1 MSILKVTAALLCT
14 VIALTAMAAK
24 VADIRFEQQGEA
36 PLSQEQLMYNI
47 KLRNGAEF
55 NREELDEDIK
65 RLYATGNFADVSA
78 AIDAEADGGVKL
90 TFKLRMKPFV
100 RKIII
105 AGNEKF
111 KEKDLRNEI
120 KLAAE
125 SPLNDAKLRESVNAL
140 REYYKKEGY
149 NDAVVTPKI
158 EDVGKDQV
166 EVTFQIRENLRLRV
180 DNVTFEGNSAYSASE
195 LKNSIA
201 NRYSIIGALP
211 WVGKYINEGL
221 LDRPELET
229 DRARLREL
237 YYDKGY
243 LDFKIE
249 SLQITPDKED
259 PEYVNL
265 HFKVFEGEPYKIG
278 KVAITGNTVFT
289 NEDLF
294 PLVKLKPDQTFSA
307 AAEESSR
314 KAIVDLY
321 ESLGYSDITVKAIRQ
336 ADFQTHIVNVTYE
349 ITEGRKYTI
358 RDVVIAGNTKTKDKV
373 IRRELAI
380 QPGDPVDRNRIEAS
394 KSRLMGMGYFK
405 KVETTTVNADAVDEK
420 DVNIQVE
427 EKDDRFNLK
436 VGAGFSDVNSLVGMA
451 ELSSN
456 NFDITNPGD
465 WFYGGGERFRVQ
477 ALYGIERAGL
487 NVDFTEPWLFD
498 MPLRLDTSFY
508 LNQMDYEYWNEQ
520 RIGGRF
526 SLSHKIFDDFTN
538 LTAGYKFERVR
549 VFDMS
554 HSVGPELWSERG
566 WQSVSQLSLMLDR
579 DTRDSLMF
587 PTSGYNINALAAVS
601 PKILGST
608 ENFYRLELKGS
619 YYQSFWEK
627 AIIAMAGFRIGVL
640 DAFGGDSQAPLFERY
655 FLGGG
660 DSLRGFPFRDVSPL
674 DSNGKPMGG
683 QTMALGTFEVTHPI
697 WRFIRGA
704 VFTDVGNAWE
714 DSYSFSPGKVNMGAG
729 YGLRIQLPMINAPI
743 KLDLAYPVIN
753 NQDNVSSKLRF
764 HFNMGFTW

>member
-1 MSILKVTAALLCT
+1 MYKFKVAAAALLAAA
-14 VIALTAMAAK
+14 ALSAAAAK
-24 VADIRFEQQGEA
+24 VSDIRFEQQGEA
-36 PLSQEQLMYNI
+36 PLSQEQLLYNI
-47 KLRNGAEF
+47 KLRSGAEF

-65 RLYATGNFADVSA
+65 RLYATGNFADVA
-78 AIDAEADGGVKL
+78 ASFENDPDGGVNVV
-90 TFKLRMKPFV
+90 FKLRMKSFV
-100 RKIII
+100 RKINV

-111 KEKDLRNEI
+111 KEKDIRQAI

-125 SPLNDAKLRESVNAL
+125 APLNDAKLRESVNDI
-140 REYYKKEGY
+140 REFYKKEGY
-149 NDAVVTPKI
+149 NDAIVTPKI
-158 EDVGKDQV
+158 DDVGKGEV

-180 DNVTFEGNSAYSASE
+180 DHVTFENNTVYSAWD
-195 LKNSIA
+195 LKYSIA
-201 NRYSIIGALP
+201 NRYSVIGALP
-211 WVGKYINEGL
+211 WIGKYFNEGL
-221 LDRPELET
+221 LDRAELET

-249 SLQITPDKED
+249 ELQVTPDKDD

-265 HFKVFEGEPYKIG
+265 HFKFFEGEPYVVGKIA
-278 KVAITGNTVFT
+278 VAGNTVFSV
-289 NEDLF
+289 EELES
-294 PLVKLKPDQTFSA
+294 LVRLKSDKTFGA
-307 AAEESSR
+307 AEEESSR
-314 KAIVDLY
+314 KAMIDLY
-321 ESLGYSDITVKAIRQ
+321 ESLGYSDVTVRAIRR
-336 ADFQTHIVNVTYE
+336 ADYETHIVDLTFEV
-349 ITEGRKYTI
+349 TEGRKYTV
-358 RDVVIAGNTKTKDKV
+358 RDVIISGNTKTKDKV

-394 KSRLMGMGYFK
+394 KSRLMGMGYFN

-420 DVNIQVE
+420 DVNIE
-427 EKDDRFNLK
+427 LDEKEDRWHLK

-465 WFYGGGERFRVQ
+465 WFYGGGQRFRLQ
-477 ALYGIERAGL
+477 ALYGIERAGF

-498 MPLRLDTSFY
+498 MPMRFDVSFY
-508 LNQMDYEYWNEQ
+508 MNQVDYEYWNEQ
-520 RIGGRF
+520 RIGGRLA
-526 SLSHKIFDDFTN
+526 LSRRIFDDFTSI
-538 LTAGYKFERVR
+538 TGGYKFEHVR

-554 HSVGPELWSERG
+554 HRVGPELWVERG
-566 WQSVSQLSLMLDR
+566 GQYVSQFSLMIDR

-587 PTSGYNINALAAVS
+587 PTSGYNINALAAIS
-601 PKILGST
+601 PKALGSS

-619 YYQSFWEK
+619 YYYSFWEK
-627 AIIAMAGFRIGVL
+627 AIIAMAGFKIGVI
-640 DAFGGDSQAPLFERY
+640 DGFAGTDDAPLFERY

-660 DSLRGFPFRDVSPL
+660 DTLRGFSYRDVSPL
-674 DSNGKPMGG
+674 DSSGKPMGG
-683 QTMALGTFEVTHPI
+683 QTMFVATFEVTHPI

-704 VFTDVGNAWE
+704 AFIDIGNSWE
-714 DSYSFSPGKVNMGAG
+714 DAYSFGKINMGAG

-753 NQDNVSSKLRF
+753 NQDNVSNKLRF